1 MEASPTGTQHAT
13 LPGVRSSGPMIVE
26 RRDFRSDRRRELGAQ
41 LMKRE
46 GSIYERRALRE
57 QLMQSLE
64 TD

>member
-1 MEASPTGTQHAT
+1 
-13 LPGVRSSGPMIVE
+13 MIVE
-26 RRDFRSDRRRELGAQ
+26 RRDFRSDRTRELGAQ

-64 TD
+64 TDQAAADSGQAAA

>member
-1 MEASPTGTQHAT
+1 
-13 LPGVRSSGPMIVE
+13 MIVE

-64 TD
+64 TDQAAADSGQAAA